1 MQAGLALRACIL
13 ALEDA
18 LAPSNAFQILA
29 LAAEVRSQR
38 LLAKAAA
45 VALLH
50 FAEAVRADAP
60 GFTALP
66 RDLLGRL
73 LSHDCLQVRAPA
85 APSHQSCCL
94 MSPSTCSRTV

>member
-1 MQAGLALRACIL
+1 MQASLALRACIL

-45 VALLH
+45 HALLR
-50 FAEAVRADAP
+50 FADTARRDAP
-60 GFTALP
+60 GFRALP
-66 RDLLGRL
+66 GDLLVRL
-73 LSHDCLQVRAPA
+73 LSHDCLQVRDTCRALATA
-85 APSHQSCCL
+85 AAA
-94 MSPSTCSRTV
+94 